1 DGRGGVVLACD
12 EVQRLVVP
20 RAVAANQIPD
30 IRVFSS
36 KAGRAA
42 GRRSGGRYH
51 APPPFEL
58 YRMISVRIS
67 GLSSAHDGRLLFE
80 QTQTYQHIQA
90 SGVWA
95 VNVLSA
101 EQESISRTF
110 AMKDI
115 EEERTMV
122 GTPYHRG
129 VTGAPIIDGCISYI
143 DCRTWATYE
152 GGDHTIFVGQV
163 EDAAVLNPDSPPL
176 LFFKG

>member
-1 DGRGGVVLACD
+1 MTANSFTSLSLEPMLVLVCID
-12 EVQRLVVP
+12 
-20 RAVAANQIPD
+20 
-30 IRVFSS
+30 
-36 KAGRAA
+36 KATR
-42 GRRSGGRYH
+42 
-51 APPPFEL
+51 
-58 YRMISVRIS
+58 
-67 GLSSAHDGRLLFE
+67 
-80 QTQTYQHIQA
+80 TYQHIQA

-176 LFFKG
+176 LFFKGRYSRLAETTP